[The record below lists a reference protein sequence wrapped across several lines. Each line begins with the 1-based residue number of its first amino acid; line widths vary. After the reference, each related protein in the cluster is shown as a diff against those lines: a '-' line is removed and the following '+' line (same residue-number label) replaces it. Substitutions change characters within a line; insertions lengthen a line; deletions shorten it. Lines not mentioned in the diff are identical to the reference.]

1 MQNPLM
7 EFSNRIGNELFRV
20 LVQRALEKLP
30 EKSDFERLTAMM
42 GAALIVLAEVL
53 RGPIEE
59 GQDAEKLIDV
69 SSKWLREFLE
79 PIAPKVE
86 T

>member
-1 MQNPLM
+1 MQDPLM

-30 EKSDFERLTAMM
+30 EKSDFDRLTAMM
-42 GAALIVLAEVL
+42 GATLIVLAEVL

-69 SSKWLREFLE
+69 SSKWLRKFLE